1 MAERIGGRV
10 VATAAGFLAAGL
22 LGLPSG
28 AAAAPAA
35 AAPAA
40 PAPTAG
46 EWWWTAMGVD
56 ELHAQGRGKGVE
68 VAVIDGPID
77 PDVPDL
83 AGKVASSTTECL
95 DPAAVSTPRPRSS
108 RLAGPD
114 AEHAT
119 SMAGLIA
126 GTGRGTGPG
135 GRGLRGIAPEATIRH
150 YAVLFADAKA
160 EDGYACGIDFPD
172 GDDVDRAVGRAI
184 AAAAKDGADVINVS
198 LVTGYS
204 QEIEDGLLAAYRAGA
219 VVVAGTG
226 NARGRTEWPGIGN
239 GVVLVNPVGKDG
251 LTPDFAAK
259 SPYVALAAPGE
270 DVMAGSY
277 DESGWRSAST
287 ASGSS
292 VATAL
297 VSGGI
302 AALWSAHPEATAGQV
317 LAAVKD
323 NVGLRAK
330 DSGGFETWFRRVGTG
345 LPSVKSANDLYGWG
359 IFDPADAVAADVTSL
374 PTENPFVRADDP
386 VNGPDPAAIAA
397 ATAGSSPAPSATASA
412 SAPAASPSATTSA
425 AAPRSEDSEGSTLPL
440 VLGGLAVLVLAGGV
454 AVAVRRRA
462 SPSAGADPHP
472 SVEGP
477 TEHTTPIEG
486 ADGADRRTR

>member
-1 MAERIGGRV
+1 MAERVGGRV

-28 AAAAPAA
+28 AAAAPVATPPQA
-35 AAPAA
+35 E
-40 PAPTAG
+40 APTAG

-95 DPAAVSTPRPRSS
+95 DPAAVSTPRPRSP
-108 RLAGPD
+108 RVAGPD

-126 GTGRGTGPG
+126 GTGKGNGPG

-184 AAAAKDGADVINVS
+184 ATAAKDGADVINVS

-239 GVVLVNPVGKDG
+239 GVVLVNPVGRNG

-277 DESGWRSAST
+277 DDAGWRSAAT
-287 ASGSS
+287 ASGASI
-292 VATAL
+292 ATAL

-302 AALWSAHPEATAGQV
+302 AALWSAHPDATAGQV

-345 LPSVKSANDLYGWG
+345 LPTVKSANELYGWG
-359 IFDPADAVAADVTSL
+359 IFDPTDAVAVDVASL
-374 PTENPFVRADDP
+374 PSQNPFVREDDP

-397 ATAGSSPAPSATASA
+397 ATAGSSASPSATA
-412 SAPAASPSATTSA
+412 SAPAASPSASTRA
-425 AAPRSEDSEGSTLPL
+425 AAPRADDDGGSTLPL
-440 VLGGLAVLVLAGGV
+440 VLGGLAVLLVAGGV

-462 SPSAGADPHP
+462 TPSADADPDP

>member
-1 MAERIGGRV
+1 MAERVGGRV

-28 AAAAPAA
+28 AAAAPVATPPQAA
-35 AAPAA
+35 
-40 PAPTAG
+40 APTAG

-95 DPAAVSTPRPRSS
+95 DPAAVSTPRPRSP
-108 RLAGPD
+108 RVAGPD

-126 GTGRGTGPG
+126 GTGKGNGPG

-184 AAAAKDGADVINVS
+184 TAAAKDGADVINVS

-226 NARGRTEWPGIGN
+226 NARDAPSGR
-239 GVVLVNPVGKDG
+239 
-251 LTPDFAAK
+251 A
-259 SPYVALAAPGE
+259 
-270 DVMAGSY
+270 
-277 DESGWRSAST
+277 
-287 ASGSS
+287 
-292 VATAL
+292 
-297 VSGGI
+297 
-302 AALWSAHPEATAGQV
+302 
-317 LAAVKD
+317 
-323 NVGLRAK
+323 
-330 DSGGFETWFRRVGTG
+330 
-345 LPSVKSANDLYGWG
+345 
-359 IFDPADAVAADVTSL
+359 
-374 PTENPFVRADDP
+374 
-386 VNGPDPAAIAA
+386 
-397 ATAGSSPAPSATASA
+397 SATAWCS
-412 SAPAASPSATTSA
+412 
-425 AAPRSEDSEGSTLPL
+425 ST
-440 VLGGLAVLVLAGGV
+440 
-454 AVAVRRRA
+454 
-462 SPSAGADPHP
+462 PSAGT
-472 SVEGP
+472 VWRP
-477 TEHTTPIEG
+477 TSRPRARTSRSRRPARTSWPAATTTR
-486 ADGADRRTR
+486 DGAARPPRRAPPSPRPW